1 MKTILPFEL
10 SPTVKTYLNQAYP
23 LGIIEGYYGKSI
35 TEDLVCDN
43 YINCL
48 FNREDKNLF
57 CQHPEDGWFEKC
69 RLIRKETLM
78 CRERSKDCLSEALRE
93 VRKRL
98 LEGQYVFAMP
108 NERYLSKVSY
118 GRSYDFDHECLLYG
132 LDDDEGVYM
141 SAGYIRGH
149 YTAYKISYEE
159 YEQAMLHTQSGV
171 VEFLFY
177 TLSKTYIIQEPNVAN
192 ITSKLSDYL
201 NSDIP
206 ELSAKTELS
215 LYISSGILKFG
226 IDVWEEL
233 PLYISKTGSLHMPID
248 MRYPRSFAEHKLCM
262 KLRTD
267 RLFEK
272 GYLSDRYL
280 LRAAEVNYIKAQTAM
295 SLAMKY
301 NLTGDR
307 YDLLRAVQNITEIN
321 KTERTFVK
329 KLINELNGTVRASTN
344 SEDMF

>member
-1 MKTILPFEL
+1 
-10 SPTVKTYLNQAYP
+10 
-23 LGIIEGYYGKSI
+23 
-35 TEDLVCDN
+35 
-43 YINCL
+43 
-48 FNREDKNLF
+48 
-57 CQHPEDGWFEKC
+57 
-69 RLIRKETLM
+69 M

-98 LEGQYVFAMP
+98 LSGQYVFAMP
-108 NERYLSKVSY
+108 NERYLYKVSY

-132 LDDDEGVYM
+132 FDDDEGVYM
-141 SAGYIRGH
+141 SAGYIRGQ
-149 YTAYKISYEE
+149 YTAYKIPYEE

-177 TLSKTYIIQEPNVAN
+177 TLSKTYIIQEPN
-192 ITSKLSDYL
+192 ITDIASKLSDYL

-206 ELSAKTELS
+206 ELSVKTELS

-233 PLYISKTGSLHMPID
+233 LLYILRTSSLHTQID
-248 MRYPRSFAEHKLCM
+248 MRYLRSFVEHKLCM

-267 RLFEK
+267 KLFEK
-272 GYLSDRYL
+272 GYLSDRYFP
-280 LRAAEVNYIKAQTAM
+280 RAAEVNYIKAQTAM

-307 YDLLRAVQNITEIN
+307 YDLLRAGQNITEVN
-321 KTERTFVK
+321 KTERTLLK
-329 KLINELNGTVRASTN
+329 KLINELNGTVKALAN
-344 SEDMF
+344 SEAMF